1 MDITKT
7 SSLLS
12 LPGQTAAIMPGVS
25 GSGAYSRAGENPG
38 TAPEVPLSLA
48 METGSLGEIESPAPR
63 VDDSS
68 PDGGGTATLA
78 SESGG
83 GGVSVKMAASIYVLK
98 HSFDE
103 QRSILELIA

>member
-12 LPGQTAAIMPGVS
+12 LPGQTAGMIPGVS
-25 GSGAYSRAGENPG
+25 GYGAVSKAGENPG
-38 TAPEVPLSLA
+38 TAPEVPRSLA
-48 METGSLGEIESPAPR
+48 METGTLGEIESPAPR
-63 VDDSS
+63 IDDS
-68 PDGGGTATLA
+68 PADGGVTATLG

-83 GGVSVKMAASIYVLK
+83 GSVSVKMAASIYVLK

-103 QRSILELIA
+103 QKSVLELIA

>member
-12 LPGQTAAIMPGVS
+12 LSGRTGAIMPGVA
-25 GSGAYSRAGENPG
+25 GSGTVSQAGENPG
-38 TAPEVPLSLA
+38 TATEVPPA
-48 METGSLGEIESPAPR
+48 PVMETGTLGEIESPAPR

-68 PDGGGTATLA
+68 PEGGGTATLA

-83 GGVSVKMAASIYVLK
+83 GSVSVKMAASIYVLN

-103 QRSILELIA
+103 QKSVLELIA

>member
-12 LPGQTAAIMPGVS
+12 LSGRTPAVMPGVS
-25 GSGAYSRAGENPG
+25 GSGAVSQTGENPG
-38 TAPEVPLSLA
+38 TAPEVPRSLA
-48 METGSLGEIESPAPR
+48 METGTLGEIESPAPR

-68 PDGGGTATLA
+68 ADGGGTATLA
-78 SESGG
+78 SASGG
-83 GGVSVKMAASIYVLK
+83 GGVSVKMAASIYVLN

-103 QRSILELIA
+103 QKSVLELIA